1 MEHIRFDSL
10 KMVNFRR
17 FVDSEVMLDSRLTVF
32 VGRNGAGKSSVL
44 SALAIPMSWLIA
56 RIRNENGKGQYLR
69 PQDVRN
75 GCASGYVAVGMRM
88 GEMLV
93 PSVAK
98 SGLVKS
104 HKFDID
110 CIKPF
115 VSEIRSEYTENRL
128 RSIPVFISYGVK
140 RAVVDIPLRL
150 RNHDYSMMDAYDK
163 CLEGAAN
170 FREFFTWFRMS
181 EDWENEM
188 RTRQDSDARHS
199 GLEAFRNAMRIFMPD
214 YSDFRIQRHPL
225 AMVATKNGDTLNLE
239 QLSDGEKIYIALIG
253 DMCHRLSLANP
264 DSDPLKGNGV
274 VLIDEIDLH
283 LHPQWQSE
291 IAPRLIRTFPNIQF
305 VVTTHS
311 PHVVNS
317 VPTSCIRILEND
329 GGMSNAAY
337 GYGMPS
343 AVVLQDIMTLSHDVP
358 KTVAEAINGFYSSVN
373 RKEKDKAES
382 FFKDIQEK
390 VPKHPELARMRK
402 IKQMFLQ

>member
-1 MEHIRFDSL
+1 MEHIRFDNL

-17 FVDSEVMLDSRLTVF
+17 FADSEVALDPRLTVF

-44 SALAIPMSWLIA
+44 SALSIPMSWIIA
-56 RIRNENGKGQYLR
+56 RIRNENGKGQYLK
-69 PQDVRN
+69 PQDVRK
-75 GCASGYVAVGMRM
+75 GCANGYVEIQTSM
-88 GEMLV
+88 GKMLV
-93 PSVAK
+93 PEAARPSV
-98 SGLVKS
+98 VKS
-104 HKFDID
+104 HKLDID
-110 CIKPF
+110 CIKSF
-115 VSEIRSEYTENRL
+115 VSEIRKDYTNNQL
-128 RSIPVFISYGVK
+128 ASLPIFISYGVK

-188 RTRQDSDARHS
+188 RSRLDSSTRHP

-225 AMVATKNGDTLNLE
+225 AMMATKNGHTLNVE

-264 DSDPLKGNGV
+264 MSDPLQGSGV

-291 IAPRLIRTFPNIQF
+291 IAPRLLRTFPNIQF

-317 VPTSCIRILEND
+317 VSTSSIRILEED
-329 GGMSNAAY
+329 GGMSCADY

-343 AVVLQDIMTLSHDVP
+343 AVVLQDLMTLSHDVP
-358 KTVAEAINGFYSSVN
+358 MPVAEAIDGFYSSVS
-373 RKEKDKAES
+373 RKEKDKAER
-382 FFKDIQEK
+382 FFKDIQTS

-402 IKQMFLQ
+402 IKQMFL